1 MKMNQMGRSPK
12 KRGRDINGIL
22 VLDKPAGMSSN
33 GALQHVKRLYN
44 ANKAGHTG
52 NLDVPAT
59 GLLPICLGEATK
71 VSAYLLDSSKTYR
84 ARCRLGVT
92 TTTGDANGEILVE
105 KPVPILTETDIRQA
119 CTKFTGDIEQ
129 VPPMYSALKQNGKR
143 LYELAYKGIEV
154 ERKARNIT
162 IHRIDLLDFKNNE
175 FEIEVFCTKGTYIR
189 TLAEDIGHDLACGA
203 HILTLRRL
211 GAGPFHESQMV
222 TQAQLQAVAE
232 TGLEQLDKL
241 LLPMDTALTDMPEI
255 RLAEDVA
262 FYLCQGQTVT
272 VSGLPKSGRLR
283 IYDHSA
289 NFLGLGEVTEDGRVA
304 PKRLINNVET
314 VIGN

>member
-1 MKMNQMGRSPK
+1 MGRSPK

-84 ARCRLGVT
+84 ARCQLGVT
-92 TTTGDANGEILVE
+92 TTTGDADGEILSE
-105 KPVPILTETDIRQA
+105 KPVSELSETDMKQVCA
-119 CTKFTGDIEQ
+119 KFIGEIDQ
-129 VPPMYSALKQNGKR
+129 VPPMYSALKHNGKR

-154 ERKARNIT
+154 ERKSRKIT
-162 IHRIDLLDFKNNE
+162 IHRIELIEFKDNQ
-175 FEIEVFCTKGTYIR
+175 FEIEVYCTKGTYIR
-189 TLAEDIGHDLACGA
+189 TLAEDIGNELGCGA

-222 TQAQLQAVAE
+222 TPDQLQAVAE
-232 TGLEQLDKL
+232 KGYEQLDNL
-241 LLPMDTALTDMPEI
+241 LLPMDTALTDIPEI
-255 RLAEDVA
+255 CLSEDVA
-262 FYLCQGQTVT
+262 FYLCQGQTVR
-272 VSGLPKSGRLR
+272 VPGLPKSGRLR
-283 IYDHSA
+283 IYNNSA
-289 NFLGLGEVTEDGRVA
+289 QFLGLGEVTEDGCVA
-304 PKRLINNVET
+304 PKRLINNAET
-314 VIGN
+314 GIGR

>member
-1 MKMNQMGRSPK
+1 MSRQRK
-12 KRGRDINGIL
+12 KRGRDISGIL

-71 VSAYLLDSSKTYR
+71 VSAYLLDSNKTYR
-84 ARCRLGVT
+84 ARCKLGVT
-92 TTTGDANGEILVE
+92 TTTADAAGEVLTTSEVPEISAVDLE
-105 KPVPILTETDIRQA
+105 KAFE
-119 CTKFTGDIEQ
+119 KFIGDIEQ
-129 VPPMYSALKQNGKR
+129 VPPMYSALKHNGMR

-162 IHRIDLLDFKNNE
+162 IFSIKLIDFSHDE
-175 FEIEVFCTKGTYIR
+175 FEIDVSCSKGTYIR
-189 TLAEDIGHDLACGA
+189 TLAEDIGHELGCGA

-211 GAGPFHESQMV
+211 EAGPFKESQMM
-222 TQAQLQAVAE
+222 TQAELQDIAE
-232 TGLEQLDKL
+232 QGLEQLDNL
-241 LLPMDTALTDMPEI
+241 LLPMDLALMNFPEVK
-255 RLAEDVA
+255 LTEDVA
-262 FYLCQGQTVT
+262 FYLCQGQAVT

-283 IYDHSA
+283 IYNKSDQ
-289 NFLGLGEVTEDGRVA
+289 FLGLGEVAEDGRLA
-304 PKRLINNVET
+304 PKRLINIVET
-314 VIGN
+314 EISG

>member
-1 MKMNQMGRSPK
+1 MGRSPK

-71 VSAYLLDSSKTYR
+71 VSTYLLDSCKTYR
-84 ARCRLGVT
+84 ARCRLGIT
-92 TTTGDANGEILVE
+92 TSTGDADGEILSE
-105 KPVPILTETDIRQA
+105 IPVPDFSETDIKQVCNR
-119 CTKFTGDIEQ
+119 FIGDIEQ
-129 VPPMYSALKQNGKR
+129 VPPMYSALKLNGKR
-143 LYELAYKGIEV
+143 LYELAYQGIEV

-162 IHRIDLLDFKNNE
+162 IHRIDLLDFNNNE
-175 FEIEVFCTKGTYIR
+175 FEIEVYCSKGTYIR
-189 TLAEDIGHDLACGA
+189 TLTEDIGNELACGA

-211 GAGPFHESQMV
+211 QAGPFHESQMV
-222 TQAQLQAVAE
+222 SPAQLQAAAE
-232 TGLEQLDKL
+232 VGLEELDNL
-241 LLPMDTALTDMPEI
+241 LLPMDTALIDMPQI
-255 RLAEDVA
+255 SLSEDVA
-262 FYLCQGQTVT
+262 YYLCQGQAVT
-272 VSGLPKSGRLR
+272 AAGLPKSGRLR

-289 NFLGLGEVTEDGRVA
+289 SFIGLGEVTEDGRVA
-304 PKRLINNVET
+304 PKRLINKA
-314 VIGN
+314 